1 MKQVL
6 FITAIAMIANV
17 QASVKVVYGEDNR
30 VDVFESTNSMYV
42 ELAKSTAAMMRYSAL
57 KEDENGDYTVTS
69 KSLESR
75 GMCSTERF
83 VHQLS
88 AASCSGFLVSETLLV
103 TAGHCVTTE
112 DSCKASTW
120 AFDYKVENDTQVDIT
135 IPKNSVYKCK
145 RLVSR
150 ELNKKNK
157 DDWALIELDRPVTDR
172 RPLEIRKSGKIK
184 KGDNLVV
191 IGHPSGL
198 PSKIAD
204 GAQVRKLK
212 EKYFVANLDTYA
224 GNSGSAVFNADTGL
238 VEGILVRGDKDYKY
252 KYLKMCRVTNV
263 NDDHKGRG
271 EDVTFIGNIPEL
283 R

>member
-6 FITAIAMIANV
+6 AVLVLAMIANV

-42 ELAKSTAAMMRYSAL
+42 ELSKSTAAMMRTASL
-57 KEDENGDYTVTS
+57 KEDENGDFKVQAST
-69 KSLESR
+69 LGSR
-75 GMCSTERF
+75 GMCNSERF
-83 VHQLS
+83 AHQLS
-88 AASCSGFLVSETLLV
+88 ASTCSGFLVGENLLV
-103 TAGHCVTTE
+103 TAGHCVTSQA
-112 DSCKASTW
+112 SCETTTW

-145 RLVSR
+145 KLISR
-150 ELNKKNK
+150 ELDYLNK
-157 DDWALIELDRPVTDR
+157 DDWALIELDREVTDR

-212 EKYFVANLDTYA
+212 KKYFVANLDTYA
-224 GNSGSAVFNADTGL
+224 GNSGSAVFNADTGI
-238 VEGILVRGDKDYKY
+238 VEGILVRGDTDYKY
-252 KYLKMCRVTNV
+252 KDGDTCRVSNV
-263 NDDHKGRG
+263 NADHKGRG
-271 EDVTFIGNIPEL
+271 EDVTFITNIPEL